1 MTCLLQG
8 VLRAHRQNFK
18 DGAGSPGRPRSELK
32 DTHCVLSRRGVDSSE
47 LAYGGSA
54 GFLGSLACQG
64 WSLPKKPVEKG
75 G

>member
-1 MTCLLQG
+1 MFAL
-8 VLRAHRQNFK
+8 
-18 DGAGSPGRPRSELK
+18 GSPPRPQANTPKTEQDLRDARGVSRK
-32 DTHCVLSRRGVDSSE
+32 IRNCVLSRRGVDSSE
-47 LAYGGSA
+47 LAYGGFA